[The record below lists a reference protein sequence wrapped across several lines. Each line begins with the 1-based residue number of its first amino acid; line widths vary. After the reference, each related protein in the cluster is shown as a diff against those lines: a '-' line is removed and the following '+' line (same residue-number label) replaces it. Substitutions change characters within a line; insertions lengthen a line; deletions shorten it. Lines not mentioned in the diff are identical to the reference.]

1 MSPLLSSPLSSSL
14 LSSPLLCTL
23 FSSFGCMWLG
33 LYVRSASV
41 LSAAQCKGLAKLYT
55 TCVFPTT
62 LFLGVYEISN
72 AREMET
78 SLLLTMAAAKAAL
91 ALLVTLCIAALLKPT
106 HGKAALAHAVS
117 NRHETTT
124 KALLSLLPLP
134 PSPYRQAT
142 LAMAASHSFDVTLGV
157 PLAKVGNSVGG
168 VKPPH
173 LIS

>member
-14 LSSPLLCTL
+14 LSSPLLSTL
-23 FSSFGCMWLG
+23 FSSFGCMGLG
-33 LYVRSASV
+33 LYMRSASV
-41 LSAAQCKGLAKLYT
+41 LSATQCQGLAKLYAS
-55 TCVFPTT
+55 CVFPTM
-62 LFLGVYEISN
+62 LFLGVFEIN

-106 HGKAALAHAVS
+106 HGKAALAHAVT